1 MLMSPLT
8 VYNVLCICV
17 YLRLKSQVK
26 TRMSVLLTEEESTK
40 SLTGSSVKSTG
51 ASSISGIVTEG
62 RGGGGRRQS
71 VAAEADVLF
80 SATAGIHT
88 CICNIIYALYIVN
101 YDLCPLQQ
109 VYIIHVM

>member
-51 ASSISGIVTEG
+51 ASSISGVVTEG

-80 SATAGIHT
+80 STTTGIH
-88 CICNIIYALYIVN
+88 ICNIIYALYIVN